1 VNLGIK
7 VPPEALIQ
15 AVREHRPDVVG
26 LSGLLVKSAQQMVA
40 TASDLKAA
48 GVELPLLVGG
58 AALSRNFVDRQIAPA
73 YGGTVAYAQDAMSG
87 LDLAKRVTQTD
98 KHEFLRK
105 ELQERRT
112 QLAAV
117 DSARP
122 APVRPSAARRSRKVA
137 PLKEVPRPPDLD
149 RHALTNTPLDHIWRF
164 INPVM
169 IYGRHMGLKSSVV
182 KDVEA
187 GNRAELEKSEAGR
200 KALQLKAA
208 LDDLKAECRAGAM
221 QARAVYQFF
230 RARGEGDDLVLLD
243 PRGAELFRFTFP
255 RQEGADG
262 LCLSDYVGA
271 DDAVALFLTT
281 AGAGIRARAEAYK
294 KNGDFLKSHLL
305 QALALETAEGYAELL
320 HANLRSQWG
329 FPDPLEMT
337 MIDRFKASYHGK
349 RYSFGYPAC
358 PRLEDQQIL
367 FRALRPEEIGV
378 ELTDGCM
385 MDPEASVSAVVFHH
399 PDATYF
405 SVAGGTGC

>member
-1 VNLGIK
+1 
-7 VPPEALIQ
+7 
-15 AVREHRPDVVG
+15 
-26 LSGLLVKSAQQMVA
+26 
-40 TASDLKAA
+40 
-48 GVELPLLVGG
+48 
-58 AALSRNFVDRQIAPA
+58 
-73 YGGTVAYAQDAMSG
+73 
-87 LDLAKRVTQTD
+87 
-98 KHEFLRK
+98 
-105 ELQERRT
+105 
-112 QLAAV
+112 
-117 DSARP
+117 
-122 APVRPSAARRSRKVA
+122 
-137 PLKEVPRPPDLD
+137 
-149 RHALTNTPLDHIWRF
+149 
-164 INPVM
+164 M

-243 PRGAELFRFTFP
+243 PRGTELFRFTFP

-262 LCLSDYVGA
+262 LCLSDYVAA

-337 MIDRFKASYHGK
+337 MIDRFKATYHGK